1 MTQTPPRPMTP
12 QQAQFIQM
20 TQTPI
25 PRLVASLAV
34 PTILSML
41 ITSIYNL
48 ADTFFV
54 GQLSTS
60 ASGAVGVVSSL
71 MAVIQAVGFMLGHGA
86 GSVISR
92 SLGRGDADTASR
104 FASTSFFTAV
114 ALGAVLGAGGI
125 AGLSPLMQLLGSTQT
140 ILPHARAY
148 AFFILLAA
156 PFMMSSLVM
165 NNILRY
171 EGKAH
176 FAMIGLVTG
185 GVLNIV
191 LDPVFIFGLGLG
203 TAGAGL
209 ATGLSQTVSFFILL
223 SMYLRGKTVSRLALR
238 HYTRS
243 GRDLALILTTGLPS
257 FGRQGL
263 SSFASMMLNV
273 AARPYGDAAV
283 AAMSIVSRISM
294 FLLSVA
300 LGVGQG
306 FQPVASYNYGAQKY
320 HRVRSAC
327 LFTLR
332 ASFALLTVIAL
343 VCLFNGEALVRLFRD
358 DPAVTAIALPAFR
371 WQCIATLLQP
381 VLVCSNM
388 LFQSVGKSG
397 RATLLS
403 CCRQGIFFIP
413 LIVALPQVWGL
424 AGVQY
429 SQPIADLM
437 SFVVAVPFLVQFL
450 AQLDRMDARVR
461 AGQPAE

>member
-1 MTQTPPRPMTP
+1 MPEAKNP
-12 QQAQFIQM
+12 QQAQFDKM
-20 TQTPI
+20 TRTPI
-25 PRLVASLAV
+25 PRLVMGLAV

-54 GQLSTS
+54 GQISTS

-92 SLGRGDADTASR
+92 SLGSGDVPAASR

-114 ALGAVLGAGGI
+114 GAGAALGAGGI
-125 AGLSPLMQLLGSTQT
+125 AGLTPLMRLLGSTET

-148 AFFILLAA
+148 AFYILLAA

-171 EGKAH
+171 EGKAS
-176 FAMIGLVTG
+176 FAMVGLVTG
-185 GVLNIV
+185 GVLNMA
-191 LDPVFIFGLGLG
+191 LDPVFIFGLGMG
-203 TAGAGL
+203 AGGAGL
-209 ATGLSQTVSFFILL
+209 ATGLSQMVSFGILL

-238 HYTRS
+238 FYTRS
-243 GRDLALILTTGLPS
+243 RRDIVTILTTGLPS

-263 SSFASMMLNV
+263 ASFASMMLNV

-283 AAMSIVSRISM
+283 AAMSIVSRIFQ

-306 FQPVASYNYGAQKY
+306 FQPVASYNYGARKF
-320 HRVRSAC
+320 HRVRQAC
-327 LFTLR
+327 LFTIG
-332 ASFALLTVIAL
+332 ASFVLMTALAA
-343 VCLFNGEALVRLFRD
+343 VCYVNGEALVRLFRD
-358 DPAVTAIALPAFR
+358 DGAVTAIALPAFR
-371 WQCIATLLQP
+371 WQCVATLLQP
-381 VLVCSNM
+381 VLVCGNM
-388 LFQSVGKSG
+388 LFQSVGKAG
-397 RATLLS
+397 RATFLS

-413 LIVALPQVWGL
+413 LILALPRAFGL

-429 SQPIADLM
+429 SQPIADVL
-437 SFVVAVPFLVQFL
+437 SFVVAVPFMAQFL
-450 AQLDRMDARVR
+450 AELDRMDA
-461 AGQPAE
+461 AEG

>member
-1 MTQTPPRPMTP
+1 MPEAKNP
-12 QQAQFIQM
+12 QQAQFDKM
-20 TQTPI
+20 TRTPI
-25 PRLVASLAV
+25 PRLVMGLAV

-54 GQLSTS
+54 GQISTS

-92 SLGRGDADTASR
+92 SLGSGDAPAASR
-104 FASTSFFTAV
+104 FASTSFFTA
-114 ALGAVLGAGGI
+114 LGAGAALGAGGI
-125 AGLSPLMQLLGSTQT
+125 AGLTPLMRLLGSTET

-148 AFFILLAA
+148 AFYILLAA

-171 EGKAH
+171 EGKAS
-176 FAMIGLVTG
+176 FAMVGLVTG
-185 GVLNIV
+185 GVLNMA
-191 LDPVFIFGLGLG
+191 LDPVFIFGLGMG
-203 TAGAGL
+203 AGGAGL
-209 ATGLSQTVSFFILL
+209 ATGLSQMVSFGILL

-238 HYTRS
+238 FYTRS
-243 GRDLALILTTGLPS
+243 PRDIATILTTGLPS

-263 SSFASMMLNV
+263 ASFASMMLNV

-283 AAMSIVSRISM
+283 AAMSIVSRIFQ

-306 FQPVASYNYGAQKY
+306 FQPVASYNYGARKF
-320 HRVRSAC
+320 HRVRQAC
-327 LFTLR
+327 LFTIG
-332 ASFALLTVIAL
+332 ASFVLMTALAAACYV
-343 VCLFNGEALVRLFRD
+343 NGEALVRLFRD
-358 DPAVTAIALPAFR
+358 DGAVTAIALPAFR
-371 WQCIATLLQP
+371 WQCAATLLQP
-381 VLVCSNM
+381 VLVCGNM
-388 LFQSVGKSG
+388 LFQSVGKAG
-397 RATLLS
+397 RATFLS

-413 LIVALPQVWGL
+413 LILALPRAFGL

-429 SQPIADLM
+429 SQPIADVL
-437 SFVVAVPFLVQFL
+437 SFVVAVPFMAQFL
-450 AQLDRMDARVR
+450 AELDRMDA
-461 AGQPAE
+461 AEG

>member
-1 MTQTPPRPMTP
+1 MPEAKNP
-12 QQAQFIQM
+12 QQAQFDKM
-20 TQTPI
+20 TRTPI
-25 PRLVASLAV
+25 PRLVMGLAV

-54 GQLSTS
+54 GQISTS

-92 SLGRGDADTASR
+92 SLGSGDAPAASR

-114 ALGAVLGAGGI
+114 GAGAALGAGGI
-125 AGLSPLMQLLGSTQT
+125 AGLTPLMRLLGSTET

-148 AFFILLAA
+148 AFYILLAA

-171 EGKAH
+171 EGKAS
-176 FAMIGLVTG
+176 FAMVGLVTG
-185 GVLNIV
+185 GVLNMA
-191 LDPVFIFGLGLG
+191 LDPVFIFGLGMG
-203 TAGAGL
+203 AGGAGL
-209 ATGLSQTVSFFILL
+209 ATGLSQMVSFGILL

-238 HYTRS
+238 FYTRS
-243 GRDLALILTTGLPS
+243 PRDVATILTTGLPS

-263 SSFASMMLNV
+263 ASFASMMLNV
-273 AARPYGDAAV
+273 AARAYGDAAV
-283 AAMSIVSRISM
+283 AAMSIVSRIFQ

-306 FQPVASYNYGAQKY
+306 FQPVASYNYGARKF
-320 HRVRSAC
+320 HRVRQAC
-327 LFTLR
+327 LFTVG
-332 ASFALLTVIAL
+332 ASFVLMTALAA
-343 VCLFNGEALVRLFRD
+343 VCYVNGEALVRLFRD
-358 DPAVTAIALPAFR
+358 DGAVTAIALPAFR
-371 WQCIATLLQP
+371 WQCAATLLQP
-381 VLVCSNM
+381 VLVCGNM
-388 LFQSVGKSG
+388 LFQSVGKAG
-397 RATLLS
+397 RATFLS

-413 LIVALPQVWGL
+413 LILTLPRAFGL

-429 SQPIADLM
+429 SQPIADVL
-437 SFVVAVPFLVQFL
+437 SFVVAVPFMAQFL
-450 AQLDRMDARVR
+450 AELDRMDA
-461 AGQPAE
+461 AEG

>member
-1 MTQTPPRPMTP
+1 MPEAKNP
-12 QQAQFIQM
+12 QQAQFDKM
-20 TQTPI
+20 TRTPI
-25 PRLVASLAV
+25 PRLVMGLAV

-54 GQLSTS
+54 GQISTS

-92 SLGRGDADTASR
+92 SLGSGDVPAASR
-104 FASTSFFTAV
+104 FASTSFFTALGAGA
-114 ALGAVLGAGGI
+114 ALGVGGI
-125 AGLSPLMQLLGSTQT
+125 AGLTPLMRLLGSTET

-148 AFFILLAA
+148 AFYILLAA

-171 EGKAH
+171 EGKAS
-176 FAMIGLVTG
+176 FAMVGLVTG
-185 GVLNIV
+185 GVLNMA
-191 LDPVFIFGLGLG
+191 LDPVFIFGLGMG
-203 TAGAGL
+203 AGGAGL
-209 ATGLSQTVSFFILL
+209 ATGLSQMVSFGILL

-238 HYTRS
+238 FYTRS
-243 GRDLALILTTGLPS
+243 PRDIATILTTGLPS

-263 SSFASMMLNV
+263 ASFASMMLNV

-283 AAMSIVSRISM
+283 AAMSIVSRIFQ

-306 FQPVASYNYGAQKY
+306 FQPVASYNYGARKF
-320 HRVRSAC
+320 HRVRQAC
-327 LFTLR
+327 LFTIG
-332 ASFALLTVIAL
+332 ASFVLMTALAAACYV
-343 VCLFNGEALVRLFRD
+343 NGEALVRLFRD
-358 DPAVTAIALPAFR
+358 DGAVTAIALPAFR
-371 WQCIATLLQP
+371 WQCAATLLQP
-381 VLVCSNM
+381 VLVCGNM
-388 LFQSVGKSG
+388 LFQSVGKAG
-397 RATLLS
+397 RATFLS

-413 LIVALPQVWGL
+413 LILALPRAFGL

-429 SQPIADLM
+429 SQPIADVL
-437 SFVVAVPFLVQFL
+437 SFVVAVPFMAQFL
-450 AQLDRMDARVR
+450 AELDRMDA
-461 AGQPAE
+461 AEGRCKT

>member
-1 MTQTPPRPMTP
+1 MEAKNP
-12 QQAQFIQM
+12 QQAQFDKM
-20 TQTPI
+20 TRTPI
-25 PRLVASLAV
+25 PRLVMGLAV

-54 GQLSTS
+54 GQISTS

-92 SLGRGDADTASR
+92 SLGSGDVPAASR
-104 FASTSFFTAV
+104 FASTSFFTA
-114 ALGAVLGAGGI
+114 LGAGAALGAGGI
-125 AGLSPLMQLLGSTQT
+125 AGLTPLMRLLGSTET

-148 AFFILLAA
+148 AFYILLAA

-171 EGKAH
+171 EGKAS
-176 FAMIGLVTG
+176 FAMVGLVTG
-185 GVLNIV
+185 GVLNMA
-191 LDPVFIFGLGLG
+191 LDPVFIFGLGMG
-203 TAGAGL
+203 AGGAGL
-209 ATGLSQTVSFFILL
+209 ATGLSQMVSFGILL

-238 HYTRS
+238 FYTRS
-243 GRDLALILTTGLPS
+243 PRDIATILTTGLPS

-263 SSFASMMLNV
+263 ASFASMMLNV

-283 AAMSIVSRISM
+283 AAMSIVSRIFQ

-306 FQPVASYNYGAQKY
+306 FQPVASYNYGARKF
-320 HRVRSAC
+320 HRVRQAC
-327 LFTLR
+327 LFTIG
-332 ASFALLTVIAL
+332 ASFVLMTALAA
-343 VCLFNGEALVRLFRD
+343 VCYANGEALVRLFRD
-358 DPAVTAIALPAFR
+358 DGAVTAIALPAFR
-371 WQCIATLLQP
+371 WQCVATLLQP
-381 VLVCSNM
+381 VLVCGNM
-388 LFQSVGKSG
+388 LFQSVGKAG
-397 RATLLS
+397 RATFLS

-413 LIVALPQVWGL
+413 LILALPRAFGL

-429 SQPIADLM
+429 SQPIADVL
-437 SFVVAVPFLVQFL
+437 SFVVAVPFMAQFL
-450 AQLDRMDARVR
+450 AELDRMDA
-461 AGQPAE
+461 AEG

>member
-1 MTQTPPRPMTP
+1 MPEAKNP
-12 QQAQFIQM
+12 QQAQFDKM
-20 TQTPI
+20 TRTPI
-25 PRLVASLAV
+25 PRLVMGLAV

-54 GQLSTS
+54 GQISTS

-92 SLGRGDADTASR
+92 SLGSGDAPAASR

-114 ALGAVLGAGGI
+114 GAGAALGVFGI
-125 AGLSPLMQLLGSTQT
+125 AGLTPLMRLLGSTET

-148 AFFILLAA
+148 AFYILLAA

-171 EGKAH
+171 EGKAS
-176 FAMIGLVTG
+176 FAMVGLVTG
-185 GVLNIV
+185 GVLNMA
-191 LDPVFIFGLGLG
+191 LDPVFIFGLGMG
-203 TAGAGL
+203 AGGAGL
-209 ATGLSQTVSFFILL
+209 ATGLSQMVSFGILL

-238 HYTRS
+238 FYTRS
-243 GRDLALILTTGLPS
+243 RRDIVTILTTGLPS

-263 SSFASMMLNV
+263 ASFASMMLNV

-283 AAMSIVSRISM
+283 AAMSIVSRIFQ

-306 FQPVASYNYGAQKY
+306 FQPVASYNYGARKF
-320 HRVRSAC
+320 HRVRQAC
-327 LFTLR
+327 LFTIG
-332 ASFALLTVIAL
+332 ASFVLMTALAA
-343 VCLFNGEALVRLFRD
+343 VCYVNGEALVRLFRD
-358 DPAVTAIALPAFR
+358 DGAVTAIALPAFR
-371 WQCIATLLQP
+371 WQCVATLLQP
-381 VLVCSNM
+381 VLVCGNM
-388 LFQSVGKSG
+388 LFQSVGKAG
-397 RATLLS
+397 RATFLS

-413 LIVALPQVWGL
+413 LILTLPRAFGL

-429 SQPIADLM
+429 SQPIADAL
-437 SFVVAVPFLVQFL
+437 SFVVAVPFMAQFL
-450 AQLDRMDARVR
+450 AELDRMDA
-461 AGQPAE
+461 AEG

>member
-1 MTQTPPRPMTP
+1 MPEAKNP
-12 QQAQFIQM
+12 QQAQFDKM
-20 TQTPI
+20 TRTPI
-25 PRLVASLAV
+25 PRLVMGLAV

-54 GQLSTS
+54 GQISTS

-92 SLGRGDADTASR
+92 SLGSGDVPAASR

-114 ALGAVLGAGGI
+114 GAGAALGVFGI
-125 AGLSPLMQLLGSTQT
+125 AGLTPLMRLLGSTET

-148 AFFILLAA
+148 AFYILLAA

-171 EGKAH
+171 EGKAS
-176 FAMIGLVTG
+176 FAMVGLVTG
-185 GVLNIV
+185 GVLNMA
-191 LDPVFIFGLGLG
+191 LDPVFIFGLGMG
-203 TAGAGL
+203 AGGAGL
-209 ATGLSQTVSFFILL
+209 ATGLSQMVSFGILL

-238 HYTRS
+238 FYTRS
-243 GRDLALILTTGLPS
+243 PRDIATILTTGLPS

-263 SSFASMMLNV
+263 ASFASMMLNV

-283 AAMSIVSRISM
+283 AAMSIVSRIFQ

-306 FQPVASYNYGAQKY
+306 FQPVASYNYGARKF
-320 HRVRSAC
+320 HRVRQAC
-327 LFTLR
+327 LFTIG
-332 ASFALLTVIAL
+332 ASFVLMAALAA
-343 VCLFNGEALVRLFRD
+343 VCYVNGEALVRLFRD
-358 DPAVTAIALPAFR
+358 DGAVTAIALPAFR
-371 WQCIATLLQP
+371 WQCVATLLQP
-381 VLVCSNM
+381 VLVCGNM
-388 LFQSVGKSG
+388 LFQSVGKAG
-397 RATLLS
+397 RATFLS

-413 LIVALPQVWGL
+413 LIL

-429 SQPIADLM
+429 SQPIADVL
-437 SFVVAVPFLVQFL
+437 SFVVAVPFMAQFL
-450 AQLDRMDARVR
+450 AELDRMDA
-461 AGQPAE
+461 AERRCKT

>member
-1 MTQTPPRPMTP
+1 MPEAKNP
-12 QQAQFIQM
+12 QQAQFDKM
-20 TQTPI
+20 TRTPI
-25 PRLVASLAV
+25 PRLVMGLAV

-54 GQLSTS
+54 GQISTS

-92 SLGRGDADTASR
+92 SLGSGDAPAASR
-104 FASTSFFTAV
+104 FASTSFFTA
-114 ALGAVLGAGGI
+114 LGAGAALGVFGI
-125 AGLSPLMQLLGSTQT
+125 AGLTPLMRLLGSTET

-148 AFFILLAA
+148 AFYILLAA

-171 EGKAH
+171 EGKAS
-176 FAMIGLVTG
+176 FAMVGLVTG
-185 GVLNIV
+185 GVLNMA
-191 LDPVFIFGLGLG
+191 LDPVFIFGLGMG
-203 TAGAGL
+203 AGGAGL
-209 ATGLSQTVSFFILL
+209 ATGLSQMVSFGILL

-238 HYTRS
+238 FYTRS
-243 GRDLALILTTGLPS
+243 PRDIATILTTGLPS

-263 SSFASMMLNV
+263 ASFASMMLNV

-283 AAMSIVSRISM
+283 AAMSIVSRIFQ

-306 FQPVASYNYGAQKY
+306 FQPVASYNYGARKF
-320 HRVRSAC
+320 HRVRQAC
-327 LFTLR
+327 LFTVG
-332 ASFALLTVIAL
+332 ASFVLMTALAAACYV
-343 VCLFNGEALVRLFRD
+343 NGEALVRLFRD
-358 DPAVTAIALPAFR
+358 DGAVTAIALPAFR
-371 WQCIATLLQP
+371 WQCVATLLQP
-381 VLVCSNM
+381 VLVCGNM
-388 LFQSVGKSG
+388 LFQSVGKAG
-397 RATLLS
+397 RATFLS

-413 LIVALPQVWGL
+413 LILALPRAFGL

-429 SQPIADLM
+429 SQPIADAL
-437 SFVVAVPFLVQFL
+437 SFVVAVPFMAQFL
-450 AQLDRMDARVR
+450 AELDRMDA
-461 AGQPAE
+461 AEG

>member
-1 MTQTPPRPMTP
+1 MPEAKNP
-12 QQAQFIQM
+12 QQAQFDKM
-20 TQTPI
+20 TRTPI
-25 PRLVASLAV
+25 PRLVMGLAV

-41 ITSIYNL
+41 ITSVYNL

-54 GQLSTS
+54 GQISTS

-92 SLGRGDADTASR
+92 SLGSGDVPAASR

-114 ALGAVLGAGGI
+114 GAGAALGVFGI
-125 AGLSPLMQLLGSTQT
+125 AGLTPLMRLLGSTET

-148 AFFILLAA
+148 AFYILLAA

-171 EGKAH
+171 EGKAS
-176 FAMIGLVTG
+176 FAMVGLVTG
-185 GVLNIV
+185 GVLNMA
-191 LDPVFIFGLGLG
+191 LDPVFIFGLGMG
-203 TAGAGL
+203 AGGAGL
-209 ATGLSQTVSFFILL
+209 ATGLSQMVSFGILL

-238 HYTRS
+238 FYTRS
-243 GRDLALILTTGLPS
+243 PRDVATILTTGLPS

-263 SSFASMMLNV
+263 ASFASMMLNV

-283 AAMSIVSRISM
+283 AAMSIVSRIFQ

-306 FQPVASYNYGAQKY
+306 FQPVASYNYGARKF
-320 HRVRSAC
+320 HRVRQAC
-327 LFTLR
+327 LFTIG
-332 ASFALLTVIAL
+332 ASFVLMTALAA
-343 VCLFNGEALVRLFRD
+343 VCYANGEALVRLFRD
-358 DPAVTAIALPAFR
+358 DEAVTAIALPAFR
-371 WQCIATLLQP
+371 WQCVATLLQP
-381 VLVCSNM
+381 VLVCGNM
-388 LFQSVGKSG
+388 LFQSVGKAG
-397 RATLLS
+397 RATFLS

-413 LIVALPQVWGL
+413 LILALPRAFGL

-429 SQPIADLM
+429 SQPIADAL
-437 SFVVAVPFLVQFL
+437 SFVVAVPFMAQFL
-450 AQLDRMDARVR
+450 AELDRMDA
-461 AGQPAE
+461 AEG

>member
-1 MTQTPPRPMTP
+1 MPEAKNP
-12 QQAQFIQM
+12 QQAQFDKM
-20 TQTPI
+20 TRTPI
-25 PRLVASLAV
+25 PRLVMGLAV

-54 GQLSTS
+54 GQISTS

-92 SLGRGDADTASR
+92 SLGSGDVPAASR
-104 FASTSFFTAV
+104 FASTSFFTA
-114 ALGAVLGAGGI
+114 LGAGAALGAGGI
-125 AGLSPLMQLLGSTQT
+125 AGLTPLMRLLGSTET

-148 AFFILLAA
+148 AFYILLAA

-171 EGKAH
+171 EGKAS
-176 FAMIGLVTG
+176 FAMVGLVTG
-185 GVLNIV
+185 GVLNMA
-191 LDPVFIFGLGLG
+191 LDPVFIFGLGMG
-203 TAGAGL
+203 AGGAGL
-209 ATGLSQTVSFFILL
+209 ATGLSQMVSFGILL

-238 HYTRS
+238 FYTRS
-243 GRDLALILTTGLPS
+243 RRDIVTILTTGLPS

-263 SSFASMMLNV
+263 ASFASMMLNV

-283 AAMSIVSRISM
+283 AAMSIVSRIFQ

-306 FQPVASYNYGAQKY
+306 FQPVASYNYGARKF
-320 HRVRSAC
+320 HRVRQAC
-327 LFTLR
+327 LFTIG
-332 ASFALLTVIAL
+332 ASFVLMTALAA
-343 VCLFNGEALVRLFRD
+343 VCYVNGEALVRLFRD
-358 DPAVTAIALPAFR
+358 DGAVTAIALPAFR
-371 WQCIATLLQP
+371 WQCVATLLQP
-381 VLVCSNM
+381 VLVCGNM
-388 LFQSVGKSG
+388 LFQSVGKAG
-397 RATLLS
+397 RATFLS

-413 LIVALPQVWGL
+413 LILALPRAFGL

-429 SQPIADLM
+429 SQPIADAL
-437 SFVVAVPFLVQFL
+437 SFVVAVPFMAQFL
-450 AQLDRMDARVR
+450 AELDRMDA
-461 AGQPAE
+461 AEG

>member
-1 MTQTPPRPMTP
+1 MPEAKNP
-12 QQAQFIQM
+12 QQAQFDKM
-20 TQTPI
+20 TRTPI
-25 PRLVASLAV
+25 PRLVMGLAV

-54 GQLSTS
+54 GQISTS

-92 SLGRGDADTASR
+92 SLGSGDVPAASR

-114 ALGAVLGAGGI
+114 GAGAALGVFGI
-125 AGLSPLMQLLGSTQT
+125 AGLTPLMRLLGSTET

-148 AFFILLAA
+148 AFYILLAA

-171 EGKAH
+171 EGKAS
-176 FAMIGLVTG
+176 FAMVGLVTG
-185 GVLNIV
+185 GVLNMA
-191 LDPVFIFGLGLG
+191 LDPVFIFGLGMG
-203 TAGAGL
+203 AGGAGL
-209 ATGLSQTVSFFILL
+209 ATGLSQMVSFGILL

-238 HYTRS
+238 FYTRS
-243 GRDLALILTTGLPS
+243 PRDIATILTTGLPS

-263 SSFASMMLNV
+263 ASFASMMLNV

-283 AAMSIVSRISM
+283 AAMSIVSRIFQ

-306 FQPVASYNYGAQKY
+306 FQPVASYNYGARKF
-320 HRVRSAC
+320 HRVRQAC
-327 LFTLR
+327 LFTIG
-332 ASFALLTVIAL
+332 ASFVLMAALAA
-343 VCLFNGEALVRLFRD
+343 VCYVNGEALVRLFRD
-358 DPAVTAIALPAFR
+358 DGAVTAIALPAFR
-371 WQCIATLLQP
+371 WQCVATLLQP
-381 VLVCSNM
+381 VLVCGNM
-388 LFQSVGKSG
+388 LFQSVGKAG
-397 RATLLS
+397 RATFLS

-413 LIVALPQVWGL
+413 LIL

-429 SQPIADLM
+429 SQPIADVL
-437 SFVVAVPFLVQFL
+437 SFVVAVPFMAQFL
-450 AQLDRMDARVR
+450 AELDRMDA
-461 AGQPAE
+461 AEG

>member
-1 MTQTPPRPMTP
+1 MPEAKNP
-12 QQAQFIQM
+12 QQAQFDKM
-20 TQTPI
+20 TRTPI
-25 PRLVASLAV
+25 PRLVMGLAV

-54 GQLSTS
+54 GQISTS

-92 SLGRGDADTASR
+92 SLGSGDAPAASR

-114 ALGAVLGAGGI
+114 GAGAALGVFGI
-125 AGLSPLMQLLGSTQT
+125 AGLTPLMRLLGSTET

-148 AFFILLAA
+148 AFYILLAA

-171 EGKAH
+171 EGKAS
-176 FAMIGLVTG
+176 FAMVGLVTG
-185 GVLNIV
+185 GVLNMA
-191 LDPVFIFGLGLG
+191 LDPVFIFGLGMG
-203 TAGAGL
+203 AGGAGL
-209 ATGLSQTVSFFILL
+209 ATGLSQMVSFGILL

-238 HYTRS
+238 FYTRS
-243 GRDLALILTTGLPS
+243 PRDIATILTTGLPS

-263 SSFASMMLNV
+263 ASFASMMLNV

-283 AAMSIVSRISM
+283 AAMSIVSRIFQ

-306 FQPVASYNYGAQKY
+306 FQPVASYNYGARKF
-320 HRVRSAC
+320 HRVRQAC
-327 LFTLR
+327 LFTIG
-332 ASFALLTVIAL
+332 ASFVLMTALAA
-343 VCLFNGEALVRLFRD
+343 VCYVNGEALVRLFRD
-358 DPAVTAIALPAFR
+358 DGAVTAIALPAFR
-371 WQCIATLLQP
+371 WQCVATLLQP
-381 VLVCSNM
+381 VLVCGNM
-388 LFQSVGKSG
+388 LFQSVGKAG
-397 RATLLS
+397 RATFLS

-413 LIVALPQVWGL
+413 LILTLPRAFGL

-429 SQPIADLM
+429 SQPIADVL
-437 SFVVAVPFLVQFL
+437 SFVVAVPFMAQFL
-450 AQLDRMDARVR
+450 AELDRMDA
-461 AGQPAE
+461 AEGRCKT

>member
-1 MTQTPPRPMTP
+1 MPEAKNP
-12 QQAQFIQM
+12 QQAQFDKM
-20 TQTPI
+20 TRTPI
-25 PRLVASLAV
+25 PRLVMGLAV

-54 GQLSTS
+54 GQISTS

-92 SLGRGDADTASR
+92 SLGSGDAPAASR

-114 ALGAVLGAGGI
+114 GAGAALGVFGI
-125 AGLSPLMQLLGSTQT
+125 AGLTPLMRLLGSTET

-148 AFFILLAA
+148 AFYILLAA

-171 EGKAH
+171 EGKAS
-176 FAMIGLVTG
+176 FAMVGLVTG
-185 GVLNIV
+185 GVLNMA
-191 LDPVFIFGLGLG
+191 LDPVFIFGLGMG
-203 TAGAGL
+203 AGGAGL
-209 ATGLSQTVSFFILL
+209 ATGLSQMVSFGILL

-238 HYTRS
+238 FYTRS
-243 GRDLALILTTGLPS
+243 PRDIATILTTGLPS

-263 SSFASMMLNV
+263 ASFASMMLNV

-283 AAMSIVSRISM
+283 AAMSIVSRIFQ

-306 FQPVASYNYGAQKY
+306 FQPVASYNYGARKF
-320 HRVRSAC
+320 HRVRQAC
-327 LFTLR
+327 LFTIG
-332 ASFALLTVIAL
+332 ASFVLMTALAA
-343 VCLFNGEALVRLFRD
+343 VCYVNGEALVRLFRD
-358 DPAVTAIALPAFR
+358 DGAVTAIALPAFR
-371 WQCIATLLQP
+371 WQCVATLLQP
-381 VLVCSNM
+381 VLVCGNM
-388 LFQSVGKSG
+388 LFQSVGKAG
-397 RATLLS
+397 RATFLS

-413 LIVALPQVWGL
+413 LILALPRAFGL

-429 SQPIADLM
+429 SQPIADVL
-437 SFVVAVPFLVQFL
+437 SFVVAVPFMAQFL
-450 AQLDRMDARVR
+450 AELDRMDA
-461 AGQPAE
+461 AEG

>member
-1 MTQTPPRPMTP
+1 MPEAKNP
-12 QQAQFIQM
+12 QQAQFDKM
-20 TQTPI
+20 TRTPI
-25 PRLVASLAV
+25 PRLVMGLAV

-54 GQLSTS
+54 GQISTS

-92 SLGRGDADTASR
+92 SLGSGDVPAASR

-114 ALGAVLGAGGI
+114 GAGAALGVFGI
-125 AGLSPLMQLLGSTQT
+125 AGLTPLMRLLGSTET

-148 AFFILLAA
+148 AFYILLAA

-171 EGKAH
+171 EGKAS
-176 FAMIGLVTG
+176 FAMVGLVTG
-185 GVLNIV
+185 GVLNMA
-191 LDPVFIFGLGLG
+191 LDPVFIFGLGMG
-203 TAGAGL
+203 AGGAGL
-209 ATGLSQTVSFFILL
+209 ATGLSQMVSFGILL

-238 HYTRS
+238 FYTRS
-243 GRDLALILTTGLPS
+243 PRDIATILTTGLPS

-263 SSFASMMLNV
+263 ASFASMMLNV

-283 AAMSIVSRISM
+283 AAMSIVSRIFQ

-306 FQPVASYNYGAQKY
+306 FQPVASYNYGARKF
-320 HRVRSAC
+320 HRVRQAC
-327 LFTLR
+327 LFTIG
-332 ASFALLTVIAL
+332 ASFVLMAALAA
-343 VCLFNGEALVRLFRD
+343 VCYVNGEALVRLFRD
-358 DPAVTAIALPAFR
+358 DGAVTAIALPAFR
-371 WQCIATLLQP
+371 WQCVATLLQP
-381 VLVCSNM
+381 VLVCGNM
-388 LFQSVGKSG
+388 LFQSVGKAG
-397 RATLLS
+397 RATFLS

-413 LIVALPQVWGL
+413 LIL
-424 AGVQY
+424 AGV
-429 SQPIADLM
+429 
-437 SFVVAVPFLVQFL
+437 LVQPAHRGC
-450 AQLDRMDARVR
+450 AQLCGGGALYGAVFGR
-461 AGQPAE
+461 AGPDGRRRRLKRLS

>member
-1 MTQTPPRPMTP
+1 MPEAKNP
-12 QQAQFIQM
+12 QQAQFDKM
-20 TQTPI
+20 TRTPI
-25 PRLVASLAV
+25 PRLVMGLAV

-54 GQLSTS
+54 GQISTS

-92 SLGRGDADTASR
+92 SLGSGDAPAASR

-114 ALGAVLGAGGI
+114 GAGAALGVFGI
-125 AGLSPLMQLLGSTQT
+125 AGLTPLMRLLGSTET

-148 AFFILLAA
+148 AFYILLAA

-171 EGKAH
+171 EGKAS
-176 FAMIGLVTG
+176 FAMVGLVTG
-185 GVLNIV
+185 GVLNMA
-191 LDPVFIFGLGLG
+191 LDPVFIFGLGMG
-203 TAGAGL
+203 AGGAGL
-209 ATGLSQTVSFFILL
+209 ATGLSQMVSFGILL

-238 HYTRS
+238 FYTRS
-243 GRDLALILTTGLPS
+243 PRDIATILTTGLPS

-263 SSFASMMLNV
+263 ASFASMMLNV

-283 AAMSIVSRISM
+283 AAMSIVSRIFQ

-306 FQPVASYNYGAQKY
+306 FQPVASYNYGARKF
-320 HRVRSAC
+320 HRVRQAC
-327 LFTLR
+327 LFTIG
-332 ASFALLTVIAL
+332 ASFVLMTALAAA
-343 VCLFNGEALVRLFRD
+343 CYANGEALVRLFRD
-358 DPAVTAIALPAFR
+358 DGAVTAIALPAFR
-371 WQCIATLLQP
+371 WQCAATLLQP
-381 VLVCSNM
+381 VLVCGNM
-388 LFQSVGKSG
+388 LFQSVGKAG
-397 RATLLS
+397 RATFLS

-413 LIVALPQVWGL
+413 LILALPRAFGL

-429 SQPIADLM
+429 SQPIADVL
-437 SFVVAVPFLVQFL
+437 SFVVAVPFMAQFL
-450 AQLDRMDARVR
+450 AELDRMDA
-461 AGQPAE
+461 AEG

>member
-1 MTQTPPRPMTP
+1 MPEAKNP
-12 QQAQFIQM
+12 QQAQFDKM
-20 TQTPI
+20 TRTPI
-25 PRLVASLAV
+25 PRLVMGLAV

-54 GQLSTS
+54 GQISTS

-92 SLGRGDADTASR
+92 SLGSGDVPAASR
-104 FASTSFFTAV
+104 FASTSFFTALGAGA
-114 ALGAVLGAGGI
+114 ALGVGGI
-125 AGLSPLMQLLGSTQT
+125 AGLTPLMRLLGSTET

-148 AFFILLAA
+148 AFYILLAA

-171 EGKAH
+171 EGKAS
-176 FAMIGLVTG
+176 FAMVGLVTG
-185 GVLNIV
+185 GVLNMA
-191 LDPVFIFGLGLG
+191 LDPVFIFGLGMG
-203 TAGAGL
+203 AGGAGL
-209 ATGLSQTVSFFILL
+209 ATGLSQMVSFGILL

-238 HYTRS
+238 FYTRS
-243 GRDLALILTTGLPS
+243 PRDIATILTTGLPS

-263 SSFASMMLNV
+263 ASFASMMLNV

-283 AAMSIVSRISM
+283 AAMSIVSRIFQ

-306 FQPVASYNYGAQKY
+306 FQPVASYNYGARKF
-320 HRVRSAC
+320 HRVRQAC
-327 LFTLR
+327 LFTIG
-332 ASFALLTVIAL
+332 ASFVLMTALAA
-343 VCLFNGEALVRLFRD
+343 VCYVNGEALVRLFRD
-358 DPAVTAIALPAFR
+358 DGAVTAIALPAFR
-371 WQCIATLLQP
+371 WQCAATLLQP
-381 VLVCSNM
+381 VLVCGNM
-388 LFQSVGKSG
+388 LFQSVGKAG
-397 RATLLS
+397 RATFLS

-413 LIVALPQVWGL
+413 LILALPRAFGL

-429 SQPIADLM
+429 SQPIADAL
-437 SFVVAVPFLVQFL
+437 SFVVAVPFMAQFL
-450 AQLDRMDARVR
+450 AELDRMDA
-461 AGQPAE
+461 AERRCKT

>member
-1 MTQTPPRPMTP
+1 MPEAKNP
-12 QQAQFIQM
+12 QQAQFDKM
-20 TQTPI
+20 TRTPI
-25 PRLVASLAV
+25 PRLVMGLAV

-54 GQLSTS
+54 GQISTS

-92 SLGRGDADTASR
+92 SLGSGDVPAASR

-114 ALGAVLGAGGI
+114 GAGAALGAGGI
-125 AGLSPLMQLLGSTQT
+125 AGLTPLMRLLGSTET

-148 AFFILLAA
+148 AFYILLAA

-171 EGKAH
+171 EGKAS
-176 FAMIGLVTG
+176 FAMVGLVTG
-185 GVLNIV
+185 GVLNMA
-191 LDPVFIFGLGLG
+191 LDPVFIFGLGMG
-203 TAGAGL
+203 AGGAGL
-209 ATGLSQTVSFFILL
+209 ATGLSQMVSFGILL

-238 HYTRS
+238 FYTRS
-243 GRDLALILTTGLPS
+243 PRDVATILTTGLPS

-263 SSFASMMLNV
+263 ASFASMMLNV

-283 AAMSIVSRISM
+283 AAMSIVSRIFQ

-306 FQPVASYNYGAQKY
+306 FQPVASYNYGARKF
-320 HRVRSAC
+320 HRVRQAC
-327 LFTLR
+327 LFTIG
-332 ASFALLTVIAL
+332 ASFVLMTALAAACYV
-343 VCLFNGEALVRLFRD
+343 NGEALVRLFRD
-358 DPAVTAIALPAFR
+358 DGAVTAIALPAFR
-371 WQCIATLLQP
+371 WQCVATLLQP
-381 VLVCSNM
+381 VLVCGNM
-388 LFQSVGKSG
+388 LFQSVGKAG
-397 RATLLS
+397 RATFLS

-413 LIVALPQVWGL
+413 LILALPRAFGL

-429 SQPIADLM
+429 SQPIADVL
-437 SFVVAVPFLVQFL
+437 SFVVAVPFMAQFL
-450 AQLDRMDARVR
+450 AELDRMDA
-461 AGQPAE
+461 AERRCKT

>member
-1 MTQTPPRPMTP
+1 MMS
-12 QQAQFIQM
+12 QQENAQKAQFIKM

-25 PRLVASLAV
+25 PRLVMGLAV

-71 MAVIQAVGFMLGHGA
+71 MAVIQAIGFMLGHGA

-92 SLGRGDADTASR
+92 SLGSGDTHKASR
-104 FASTSFFTAV
+104 FASTSFFTAMG
-114 ALGAVLGAGGI
+114 AGAVLGVCGI
-125 AGLSPLMQLLGSTQT
+125 AGLTGLVRLLGSTET

-148 AFFILLAA
+148 AFYILLAA

-171 EGKAH
+171 EGKAS
-176 FAMIGLVTG
+176 FAMVGLVTG
-185 GVLNIV
+185 GLLNIL
-191 LDPVFIFGLGLG
+191 LDPLFIFGLGMG
-203 TAGAGL
+203 TGGAGL
-209 ATGLSQTVSFFILL
+209 ATGLSQMVSFGILL
-223 SMYLRGKTVSRLALR
+223 SMYLRGKTVSKLALKN
-238 HYTRS
+238 YTRAPA
-243 GRDLALILTTGLPS
+243 DLVLILTTGLAS

-263 SSFASMMLNV
+263 ASFASMMLNV

-283 AAMSIVSRISM
+283 AAMSIVSRIFQ
-294 FLLSVA
+294 FLQSVA

-306 FQPVASYNYGAQKY
+306 FQPVASYNYGAQKF
-320 HRVRSAC
+320 HRVRAAC
-327 LFTLR
+327 IFTME
-332 ASFALLTVIAL
+332 AGMVLLTVLAGL
-343 VCLFNGEALVRLFRD
+343 SLAGGDTLVRLFRD
-358 DPAVTAIALPAFR
+358 DDAVTAIALPAFQ
-371 WQCIATLLQP
+371 WQCAATLLQP

-388 LFQSVGKSG
+388 LFQSVGKSV
-397 RATLLS
+397 RATFLS

-413 LIVALPQVWGL
+413 LILVLPRVWGL

-429 SQPIADLM
+429 SQPIADLL
-437 SFVVAVPFLVQFL
+437 SFFVAVPFMAQFL
-450 AQLDRMDARVR
+450 AELDRMEARVQ
-461 AGQPAE
+461 AGQAPE

>member
-1 MTQTPPRPMTP
+1 MPEAKNP
-12 QQAQFIQM
+12 QQAQFDKM
-20 TQTPI
+20 TKTPI
-25 PRLVASLAV
+25 PRLVMGLAV

-54 GQLSTS
+54 GQISTS

-92 SLGRGDADTASR
+92 SLGSGDAPAASR

-114 ALGAVLGAGGI
+114 GAGAALGVFGI
-125 AGLSPLMQLLGSTQT
+125 AGLTPLMRLLGSTET

-148 AFFILLAA
+148 AFYILLAA

-171 EGKAH
+171 EGKAS
-176 FAMIGLVTG
+176 FAMVGLVTG
-185 GVLNIV
+185 GVLNMA
-191 LDPVFIFGLGLG
+191 LDPVFIFGLGMG
-203 TAGAGL
+203 AGGAGL
-209 ATGLSQTVSFFILL
+209 ATGLSQMVSFGILL

-238 HYTRS
+238 FYTRS
-243 GRDLALILTTGLPS
+243 PRDIATILTTGLPS

-263 SSFASMMLNV
+263 ASFASMMLNV

-283 AAMSIVSRISM
+283 AAMSIVSRIFQ

-306 FQPVASYNYGAQKY
+306 FQPVASYNYGARKF
-320 HRVRSAC
+320 HRVRQAC
-327 LFTLR
+327 LFTIG
-332 ASFALLTVIAL
+332 ASFVLMTALAA
-343 VCLFNGEALVRLFRD
+343 VCYANGEALVRLFRD
-358 DPAVTAIALPAFR
+358 DGAVTAIALPAFR
-371 WQCIATLLQP
+371 WQCAATLLQP
-381 VLVCSNM
+381 VLVCGNM
-388 LFQSVGKSG
+388 LFQSVGKAG
-397 RATLLS
+397 RATFLS

-413 LIVALPQVWGL
+413 LILALPRAFGL

-429 SQPIADLM
+429 SQPIADVL
-437 SFVVAVPFLVQFL
+437 SFVVAVPFMAQFL
-450 AQLDRMDARVR
+450 AELDRMDA
-461 AGQPAE
+461 AERRCKT

>member
-1 MTQTPPRPMTP
+1 MPEAKNP
-12 QQAQFIQM
+12 QQAQFDKM
-20 TQTPI
+20 TRTPI
-25 PRLVASLAV
+25 PRLVMGLAV

-54 GQLSTS
+54 GQISTS

-92 SLGRGDADTASR
+92 SLGSGDAPAASR

-114 ALGAVLGAGGI
+114 GAGAALGVFGI
-125 AGLSPLMQLLGSTQT
+125 AGLTPLMRLLGSTET

-148 AFFILLAA
+148 AFYILLAA

-171 EGKAH
+171 EGKAS
-176 FAMIGLVTG
+176 FAMVGLVTG
-185 GVLNIV
+185 GVLNMA
-191 LDPVFIFGLGLG
+191 LDPVFIFGLGMG
-203 TAGAGL
+203 AGGAGL
-209 ATGLSQTVSFFILL
+209 ATGLSQMVSFGILL

-238 HYTRS
+238 FYTRS
-243 GRDLALILTTGLPS
+243 PRDIATILTTGLPS

-263 SSFASMMLNV
+263 ASFASMMLNV

-283 AAMSIVSRISM
+283 AAMSIVSRIFQ

-306 FQPVASYNYGAQKY
+306 FQPVASYNYGARKF
-320 HRVRSAC
+320 HRVRQAC
-327 LFTLR
+327 LFTIG
-332 ASFALLTVIAL
+332 ASFVLMTALAA
-343 VCLFNGEALVRLFRD
+343 VCYVNGEALVRLFRD
-358 DPAVTAIALPAFR
+358 DGAVTAIALPAFR
-371 WQCIATLLQP
+371 WQCVATLLQP
-381 VLVCSNM
+381 VLVCGNM
-388 LFQSVGKSG
+388 LFQSVGKAG
-397 RATLLS
+397 RATFLS

-413 LIVALPQVWGL
+413 LILALPRAFGL

-429 SQPIADLM
+429 SQPIADVL
-437 SFVVAVPFLVQFL
+437 SFVLAVPFMAQFL
-450 AQLDRMDARVR
+450 AELDRMDA
-461 AGQPAE
+461 AEG

>member
-1 MTQTPPRPMTP
+1 MPEAKNP
-12 QQAQFIQM
+12 QQAQFDKM
-20 TQTPI
+20 TRTPI
-25 PRLVASLAV
+25 PRLVMGLAV

-54 GQLSTS
+54 GQISTS

-92 SLGRGDADTASR
+92 SLGSGDAPAASR

-114 ALGAVLGAGGI
+114 GAGAALGVGGI
-125 AGLSPLMQLLGSTQT
+125 AGLTPLMRLLGSTET

-148 AFFILLAA
+148 AFYILLAA

-171 EGKAH
+171 EGKAS
-176 FAMIGLVTG
+176 FAMVGLVTG
-185 GVLNIV
+185 GVLNMA
-191 LDPVFIFGLGLG
+191 LDPVFIFGLGMG
-203 TAGAGL
+203 AGGAGL
-209 ATGLSQTVSFFILL
+209 ATGLSQMVSFGILL

-238 HYTRS
+238 FYTRS
-243 GRDLALILTTGLPS
+243 PRDIATILTTGLPS

-263 SSFASMMLNV
+263 ASFASMMLNV

-283 AAMSIVSRISM
+283 AAMSIVSRIFQ

-306 FQPVASYNYGAQKY
+306 FQPVASYNYGARKF
-320 HRVRSAC
+320 HRVRQAC
-327 LFTLR
+327 LFTIG
-332 ASFALLTVIAL
+332 ASFVLMTALAA
-343 VCLFNGEALVRLFRD
+343 VCYANGEALVRLFRD
-358 DPAVTAIALPAFR
+358 DGAVTAIALPAFR
-371 WQCIATLLQP
+371 WQCVATLLQP
-381 VLVCSNM
+381 VLVCGNM
-388 LFQSVGKSG
+388 LFQSVGKAG
-397 RATLLS
+397 RATFLS

-413 LIVALPQVWGL
+413 LILTLPRAFGL

-429 SQPIADLM
+429 SQPIADAL
-437 SFVVAVPFLVQFL
+437 SFVVAVPFMAQFL
-450 AQLDRMDARVR
+450 AELDRMDA
-461 AGQPAE
+461 AEG

>member
-1 MTQTPPRPMTP
+1 MAQTATNA
-12 QQAQFIQM
+12 QQAQYIKM

-25 PRLVASLAV
+25 PKLVMGLAV

-54 GQLSTS
+54 GQISTS

-71 MAVIQAVGFMLGHGA
+71 MAVIQAIGFMLGHGA

-92 SLGRGDADTASR
+92 SLGSGDAHTASR

-114 ALGAVLGAGGI
+114 GAGAVLAVGGV
-125 AGLSPLMQLLGSTQT
+125 AGLTPLMRLLGSTET

-148 AFFILLAA
+148 ALYILLAA

-171 EGKAH
+171 EGKAS
-176 FAMIGLVTG
+176 FAMVGLVTG
-185 GVLNIV
+185 GILNMV
-191 LDPVFIFGLGLG
+191 LDPVFIFGFGMG
-203 TAGAGL
+203 TGGAGL
-209 ATGLSQTVSFFILL
+209 ATGLSQVVSFFILL
-223 SMYLRGKTVSRLALR
+223 SMYLRGKTVSKLALR
-238 HYTRS
+238 NYTRQ
-243 GRDLALILTTGLPS
+243 GRDIVTILTTGMPS

-263 SSFASMMLNV
+263 ASFASMMLNV
-273 AARPYGDAAV
+273 AARAYGDAAV
-283 AAMSIVSRISM
+283 AAMSIVSRIFQ
-294 FLLSVA
+294 FLMSVA

-306 FQPVASYNYGAQKY
+306 FQPVASYNYGAQKF
-320 HRVRSAC
+320 HRVRAAC
-327 LFTLR
+327 IFTMQ
-332 ASFALLTVIAL
+332 ASFVLMTALAAVSFL
-343 VCLFNGEALVRLFRD
+343 NGELLIRLFRD
-358 DPAVTAIALPAFR
+358 DAAVTAIALPAFR
-371 WQCIATLLQP
+371 WQCAATLLQP
-381 VLVCSNM
+381 VMICSNM

-413 LIVALPQVWGL
+413 LIAALPQVWGL

-429 SQPIADLM
+429 SQPIADAL

-450 AQLDRMDARVR
+450 AELDRMDARVR
-461 AGQPAE
+461 AGQPVE